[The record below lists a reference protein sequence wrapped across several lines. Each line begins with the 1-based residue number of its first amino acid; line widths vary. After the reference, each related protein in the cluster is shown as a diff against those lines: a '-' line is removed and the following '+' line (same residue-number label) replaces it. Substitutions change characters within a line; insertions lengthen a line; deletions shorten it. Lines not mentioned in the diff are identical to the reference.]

1 MPVGGDG
8 QGSGRVAGAGVYLL
22 TVSSRFSSGFPF
34 NNILLFCLPPS
45 TALIMILVLITCLPS
60 GLDGQAALLL
70 ETQKQEAE
78 TDKLIAEHEAKHGPL
93 DPRKSTSPSS
103 NKKKSNSTKTR

>member
-1 MPVGGDG
+1 MPGNEAILCQLAGIGKGVGGML
-8 QGSGRVAGAGVYLL
+8 AGAGVYLL

-60 GLDGQAALLL
+60 GFAGSFQVSPLQHGSILVL
-70 ETQKQEAE
+70 QK
-78 TDKLIAEHEAKHGPL
+78 LH
-93 DPRKSTSPSS
+93 
-103 NKKKSNSTKTR
+103 

>member
-1 MPVGGDG
+1 MLVGGDG
-8 QGSGRVAGAGVYLL
+8 QGGRVAGAGVYLL

-60 GLDGQAALLL
+60 GLDG
-70 ETQKQEAE
+70 
-78 TDKLIAEHEAKHGPL
+78 
-93 DPRKSTSPSS
+93 SVSSS
-103 NKKKSNSTKTR
+103 NQLPSNARALTLSQS